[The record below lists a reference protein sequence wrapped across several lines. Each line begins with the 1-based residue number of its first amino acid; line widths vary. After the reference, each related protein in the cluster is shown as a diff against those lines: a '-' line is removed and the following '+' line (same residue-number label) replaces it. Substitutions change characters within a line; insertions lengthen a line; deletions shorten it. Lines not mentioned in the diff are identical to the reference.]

1 MKDMGQSASR
11 DALAPQINEPHQPA
25 VSNSEQGGFTPG
37 PWRVEQDTTLIWGNC
52 DPEDRSTYGMGY
64 PVAEAKIMLGHGSP
78 FCRSARHDEA
88 EANARLIAAAPDLLA
103 AAKFALTVIGGN
115 AARDEL
121 AAAIR
126 RAEGQS

>member
-11 DALAPQINEPHQPA
+11 DAL
-25 VSNSEQGGFTPG
+25 VSNSEQGENTPG

-64 PVAEAKIMLGHGSP
+64 PVAEAKIMWGHGSP

-88 EANARLIAAAPDLLA
+88 EANARLIAAAPDMYVALDACRVALMNRDQDEREAKLLNA
-103 AAKFALTVIGGN
+103 IKLVLAK
-115 AARDEL
+115 AR
-121 AAAIR
+121 
-126 RAEGQS
+126 GQS